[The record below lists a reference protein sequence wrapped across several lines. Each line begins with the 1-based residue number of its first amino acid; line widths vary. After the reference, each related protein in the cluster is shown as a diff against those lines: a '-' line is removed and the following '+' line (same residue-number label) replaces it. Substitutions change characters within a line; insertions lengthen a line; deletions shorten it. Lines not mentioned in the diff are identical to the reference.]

1 MLFKMPRNTAK
12 KHFSG
17 KTEVQTH
24 TRTHTVWLSPPHVTH
39 SDCPV
44 VFSFHSYC
52 MPPCSL
58 LQLAKLCSFPPL
70 VLHPSLLPVCT
81 TRWLPLTPSRH
92 THTSSSSSLSLS
104 LISQGS
110 TPVLLLFLLA
120 AYFAP
125 GCSLS
130 PAQRRRFFPFSPIL
144 PFSQISIR
152 ECRIPHSTQVSS
164 VSNMLLFCLSLS
176 LFPRGFPLLEL
187 PPYWS
192 WKVWVDPW
200 PQDLYCLG
208 QQFLVWSSAENW
220 SQDSCQTKTDSLT
233 PIDSPS
239 GRWAISPETGRTG
252 LPPGNEPGR
261 CRHTDERQSDQAS
274 TYGAQLYFHSNSVGW

>member
-130 PAQRRRFFPFSPIL
+130 PAQRRRFFPFSPVL

-176 LFPRGFPLLEL
+176 LFPRGFPSWNCHLIGVERFEWTHD
-187 PPYWS
+187 PRIFIVWGSSSWS
-192 WKVWVDPW
+192 
-200 PQDLYCLG
+200 DLALKIG
-208 QQFLVWSSAENW
+208 PRIA
-220 SQDSCQTKTDSLT
+220 
-233 PIDSPS
+233 
-239 GRWAISPETGRTG
+239 A
-252 LPPGNEPGR
+252 
-261 CRHTDERQSDQAS
+261 RQR
-274 TYGAQLYFHSNSVGW
+274 LILWRL